1 MLCEK
6 SLLDRRAIHRTE
18 ARSALPQTTT
28 LKVCVMGN
36 SRSDSRIG
44 EIARKL
50 KDLKVWFGELHLF
63 RLFDGGVARV

>member
-1 MLCEK
+1 
-6 SLLDRRAIHRTE
+6 
-18 ARSALPQTTT
+18 
-28 LKVCVMGN
+28 MGN